1 MRENTAKTNSPMIS
15 IITVVFNGAAL
26 LQETMQSV
34 WSQTY
39 DNIEYIVVDGGST
52 DGTVEL
58 LKNAE
63 GQIDRW
69 VSEPDKGIYDAMN
82 KGLALAQG
90 EYVWFLNA
98 GDTTANPNLLQ
109 EVFQKFGG
117 SYDFYYG
124 STQLVHEDGQFGKI
138 VHPPAELRL
147 RDMYRG
153 MAVSHQSI
161 ILRRRFAFEYSL
173 EYRLIADQKWVIDAM
188 EAGAIGVDVATTV
201 SNYLLG
207 GISDLHAIKCI
218 SEKIVFLKHS
228 APTRELINAYPHIY
242 LQYGKSYLKYF
253 IRKFHKISTGKNRI
267 K

>member
-1 MRENTAKTNSPMIS
+1 MCENTAKANFPMVS
-15 IITVVFNGAAL
+15 IVTVVFNGAAL
-26 LQETMQSV
+26 LQETMRSV
-34 WSQTY
+34 WNQTY

-63 GQIDRW
+63 GRIDRW
-69 VSEPDKGIYDAMN
+69 MSEPDKGIYDAMN

-98 GDTTANPNLLQ
+98 GDTAASPDLLKEIFNQ
-109 EVFQKFGG
+109 FGN
-117 SYDFYYG
+117 SSDFYYG
-124 STQLVHEDGQFGKI
+124 PTQLVHEDGRLGKV

-161 ILRRRFAFEYSL
+161 ILRRRFSFEYSL

-188 EAGAIGVDVATTV
+188 EAGAKGKNTQTIM
-201 SNYLLG
+201 SHYLLG
-207 GISDLHAIKCI
+207 GISSRREIDCVVEKYRYSKKNIPILFFFIGIVHWASQMMRISSRQFIK
-218 SEKIVFLKHS
+218 KK
-228 APTRELINAYPHIY
+228 LI
-242 LQYGKSYLKYF
+242 GK
-253 IRKFHKISTGKNRI
+253 
-267 K
+267 